1 MVNFDDPFDDG
12 LGPDLVDRG
21 SAKEM
26 GGGGGGG
33 GFYDDSYEDALRI
46 MGRGFEIPPPWE
58 QRARTMDNADAAELA
73 RRLSLLR
80 TLGGSS
86 DPFGPPPT
94 LGPASDTLAPDAPS
108 TDASSADEPS
118 ADTGQAVEAFIAAL
132 QEVPPDEQ
140 RLADLR
146 QQIDDA
152 GGEIRDTLALV
163 CEHPGVQD
171 KLVS

>member
-1 MVNFDDPFDDG
+1 MVSFDDPFDDG
-12 LGPDLVDRG
+12 LGPDLIDRG

-26 GGGGGGG
+26 GGAGGGG

-46 MGRGFEIPPPWE
+46 MGRGFEIPSPWE
-58 QRARTMDNADAAELA
+58 QRARSMSNPDAAELA

-80 TLGGSS
+80 TLSGSS
-86 DPFGPPPT
+86 DPFGPPLT
-94 LGPASDTLAPDAPS
+94 LGPAPDPS
-108 TDASSADEPS
+108 STGEAS

-140 RLADLR
+140 RLSELC

-171 KLVS
+171 KLAG

>member
-1 MVNFDDPFDDG
+1 MVSFDDPFDDG
-12 LGPDLVDRG
+12 LGPDLIDRG

-26 GGGGGGG
+26 GGAGGGG

-58 QRARTMDNADAAELA
+58 QRARTMDNAEAAELA

-80 TLGGSS
+80 TLSGSS
-86 DPFGPPPT
+86 HPFGPLPT
-94 LGPASDTLAPDAPS
+94 LGPAPDAPL
-108 TDASSADEPS
+108 AGEAP
-118 ADTGQAVEAFIAAL
+118 ADTGQVVEAFIAAL

-140 RLADLR
+140 QLADLR

-152 GGEIRDTLALV
+152 GGEVRDTLALV

-171 KLVS
+171 KLAG

>member
-1 MVNFDDPFDDG
+1 MVSFDDPFDDG

-26 GGGGGGG
+26 GGASGGG

-58 QRARTMDNADAAELA
+58 QRARTMDNPDAAELA

-80 TLGGSS
+80 TLSGSS

-94 LGPASDTLAPDAPS
+94 LGPAPDA
-108 TDASSADEPS
+108 PS

-132 QEVPPDEQ
+132 QEVPSDEQ
-140 RLADLR
+140 RLSELR

-152 GGEIRDTLALV
+152 GGEIRDTLVLV

-171 KLVS
+171 KLGSVFR

>member
-1 MVNFDDPFDDG
+1 MVSFNDPFDDG
-12 LGPDLVDRG
+12 LGPDLIDRG

-26 GGGGGGG
+26 GGAGGGG

-58 QRARTMDNADAAELA
+58 QRARAMDNPDAAELA

-80 TLGGSS
+80 TLSGSN
-86 DPFGPPPT
+86 DPFGPSPT
-94 LGPASDTLAPDAPS
+94 LGPAPGAPATGEAP
-108 TDASSADEPS
+108 AN
-118 ADTGQAVEAFIAAL
+118 TGQAVEAFVAGL

-140 RLADLR
+140 RLSDLR
-146 QQIDDA
+146 QQIEDA

-171 KLVS
+171 KLAG